1 MSGDGL
7 AWGKLNRDCP
17 HQQHPLIDHMLDV
30 AHCCMALLHGP
41 GIHRALCQSGGLKK
55 IDEVLKQR
63 LGALAFLHDLGKANA
78 GFQGKRWPAGQR
90 PPGWPGAHGHVAEA
104 FDVFQSEALSAALPI
119 EALSSWGSDA
129 AITQLLCASISH
141 HGRPARP
148 APSGTDPAIW
158 RDIPGCVNSPQGYSP
173 RQTLATIGAR
183 LKHCFP
189 LAFSDGGPPLP
200 DAPAFAHLFAGLVQ
214 LADWLGSDTRFFPFS
229 EPGEDRLARA
239 SERAAEA
246 VHTLGLDAEWQ
257 ARLRQHPL
265 SFPEA
270 FGVPEPRPLQAVMG
284 QAHLGPL
291 LILEA
296 ETGSGK
302 TEAALWRFLHLAQ
315 ARQVDALYFALPT
328 RVAATQ
334 LYQRL
339 CECVARLWPDEAQ
352 RPVVVRALSGYTN
365 ADGADM
371 VRLPGFEVHWSDEP
385 ADGVAHRRWVAESP
399 KRFLAAPIAV
409 GTIDQALLGGLQVRH
424 AHLRHAMLSRSL
436 LVVDEVHASDA
447 YMTRLLTHLLQAHLR
462 AGGQA
467 LLLSATLGSVARS
480 QFQALATP
488 GTQKR
493 PTIPDVQSACALPYP
508 ALSDGPQW
516 LPLAGTGHGK
526 TVRWQLLDAIDAPE
540 RIAALALE
548 AARQGARVLVVRN
561 TVPAA
566 VATFRAVEAAGG
578 DDVLLAVAGQRTL
591 HHSRFSPADRPLLDA
606 AVQDQLGKLRPPQPS
621 GRIVIGTQ
629 TLEQSLDLD
638 ADLLITDLCP
648 MDVLLQR
655 LGRLHRH
662 ARPASERP
670 AAFQQAQA
678 WILTPAGNTLE
689 SCLSRPR
696 HGLGRFHQ
704 GGGVYADVRVLEAT
718 RQLIAAQPERQI
730 PQDNRYLVEMATHPQ
745 QLETIA
751 QAGGAAWLKHGT
763 QIEGELSAQD
773 AIAKLHGLPF
783 GQMFDPDL
791 SFPAQDE
798 QRITTRLGAGDWL
811 LNFEPPVPGPFGQ
824 PLARLNIRPHLLP
837 TGLAEG
843 ETAQQVQALPEG
855 CVEFLAGGAR
865 WRYDR
870 MGLQKLK
877 S

>member
-1 MSGDGL
+1 VSGAGL
-7 AWGKLNRDCP
+7 AWGKLNRAHP
-17 HQQHPLIDHMLDV
+17 HQQHPLTDHMLDV
-30 AHCCMALLHGP
+30 AACLLALLRCP
-41 GIHRALCQSGGLKK
+41 GIHRALCQSGGLQQLDD
-55 IDEVLKQR
+55 IQMQR

-104 FDVFQSEALSAALPI
+104 FDVFQSDVLSAALPLD
-119 EALSSWGSDA
+119 AVFRWGSDA
-129 AITQLLCASISH
+129 AVTQLLYASISH
-141 HGRPARP
+141 HGRPAQPRVE
-148 APSGTDPAIW
+148 SDPTIW
-158 RDIPGCVNSPQGYSP
+158 RDIPASAGCPQGYRP
-173 RQTLATIGAR
+173 VQTLADIGAR
-183 LKHCFP
+183 LQRGFP
-189 LAFSDGGPPLP
+189 LAFTASGAALP
-200 DAPAFAHLFAGLVQ
+200 DTPAFAHLFAGLVQ

-229 EPGEDRLARA
+229 EPGEDRQTHAR
-239 SERAAEA
+239 ERAAQA
-246 VHTLGLDAEWQ
+246 IHTLGLDAQWQ

-284 QAHLGPL
+284 AAHLGPL

-302 TEAALWRFLHLAQ
+302 TEAALWRFLHLAR
-315 ARQVDALYFALPT
+315 AEQVDALYFALPT

-352 RPVVVRALSGYTN
+352 RPVVVRALSGYTH
-365 ADGADM
+365 AEGADM

-385 ADGVAHRRWVAESP
+385 ADGVAHRRWAAESP

-409 GTIDQALLGGLQVRH
+409 GTIDQVLLGALQVRH

-462 AGGQA
+462 TGGQA

-480 QFQALATP
+480 QFQALVTP
-488 GTQKR
+488 SASPKR
-493 PTIPDVQSACALPYP
+493 PAMPDVQSACALPYP
-508 ALSDGPQW
+508 ALSDGSQW
-516 LPLAGTGHGK
+516 HPLAGTGHSK
-526 TVRWQLLDAIDAPE
+526 TVRWQLLDVIDAPE
-540 RIAALALE
+540 RIATLALE

-578 DDVLLAVAGQRTL
+578 GDVLLDVAGQRTL
-591 HHSRFSPADRPLLDA
+591 HHSRFSPADRPLIDA
-606 AVQDQLGKLRPPQPS
+606 AVQGQIGKLRPVQPS

-638 ADLLITDLCP
+638 ADVLITDLCP

-678 WILTPAGNTLE
+678 WVLTPAGNTLV

-745 QLETIA
+745 RLDAIA
-751 QAGGAAWLKHGT
+751 QTGGAAWLKHGQ

-783 GQMFDPDL
+783 GQMFDQGL

-798 QRITTRLGAGDWL
+798 QRVTTRLGAGDWL
-811 LNFEPPVPGPFGQ
+811 LSFEPPVPGPFGQ
-824 PLARLNIRPHLLP
+824 PLTRLNIRPHLLP
-837 TGLAEG
+837 AGLTDG
-843 ETAQQVQALPEG
+843 ETAQQVQALPDG
-855 CVEFLAGGAR
+855 GVECLAGGAR

-877 S
+877 P